1 MEEEKSKAEEKP
13 NTEEKP
19 KAEENAKT
27 EEKPK
32 AKEKNQVRVRI
43 PQITDIETAIRLYYE
58 RIELTNADIRELFGS
73 LGSNTI
79 AKLKKKARELM
90 ERENTPIWNAQS
102 VNTEVAFKAWGL
114 NITDLERRYK
124 KLSSMKRG

>member
-1 MEEEKSKAEEKP
+1 MEEEKSKAEENTK
-13 NTEEKP
+13 TEEKP
-19 KAEENAKT
+19 KAEENTKT

-58 RIELTNADIRELFGS
+58 RIELTNADIRELFGNIS
-73 LGSNTI
+73 SATI
-79 AKLKKKARELM
+79 AKLKRKANEIM
-90 ERENTPIWNAQS
+90 TRENTQMWSAYS
-102 VNTEVAFKAWGL
+102 VNTEVAFRAWGL
-114 NITDLERRYK
+114 DISDLERRYK